1 MVHVT
6 STCMPTAGTTWCH
19 IAGVRFAPQYEYLLP
34 FWLCAPTRILEG
46 DNRITGSRTDISK
59 LCGKTFS
66 FPWQVC
72 FYFREMFAF
81 NVIFLVGVFCTIAGV
96 NAENKS
102 KRRHYKVLPY
112 KYVPKG
118 VLQFPPSSHWVV
130 NGNCY
135 EDRAT
140 REKSYVMTMVYIDPC
155 NHKPCILVAGQVY
168 NVTTG
173 FIPLKEV
180 SGGHVNVE
188 VYMPNRNPAHE
199 WLPYPGFKTLNLCDQ
214 LLGGFSCP
222 LKARQEVYFRSS
234 LLLRKGDTLLSILPK
249 LVDLRWTVRD
259 DSGKVIFCSIIEA
272 CNSKECIFD
281 G

>member
-1 MVHVT
+1 MSH
-6 STCMPTAGTTWCH
+6 CGRKICTA
-19 IAGVRFAPQYEYLLP
+19 AQYEYLLP
-34 FWLCAPTRILEG
+34 FWLCAPTRIFKG
-46 DNRITGSRTDISK
+46 GNRITGSRTDISK

-72 FYFREMFAF
+72 FYFLEMFAF

-102 KRRHYKVLPY
+102 ESTDYQYSPPGAV
-112 KYVPKG
+112 
-118 VLQFPPSSHWVV
+118 QFPPSSNWAYNDV
-130 NGNCY
+130 CY
-135 EDRAT
+135 QDMVT
-140 REKSYVMTMVYIDPC
+140 PQKSYVVRVMFIDPC
-155 NHKPCILVAGQVY
+155 NHRPCILVAGQIY

-180 SGGHVNVE
+180 SSGHVNVE
-188 VYMPNRNPAHE
+188 VYMYNSPAHE
-199 WLPYPGFKTLNLCDQ
+199 WLPYPGFKTVNLCDQ
-214 LLGGFSCP
+214 LLGGVSCP

-249 LVDLRWTVRD
+249 HVELRWIVRD
-259 DSGKVIFCSIIEA
+259 DSGKVIFCTWLQA
-272 CNSKECIFD
+272 CNSKECIFN

>member
-1 MVHVT
+1 
-6 STCMPTAGTTWCH
+6 
-19 IAGVRFAPQYEYLLP
+19 
-34 FWLCAPTRILEG
+34 
-46 DNRITGSRTDISK
+46 
-59 LCGKTFS
+59 
-66 FPWQVC
+66 
-72 FYFREMFAF
+72 MFAF

-102 KRRHYKVLPY
+102 KSTHDEVLPY
-112 KYVPKG
+112 KYVPTG
-118 VLQFPPSSHWVV
+118 VLQFPPSSHWVL

-140 REKSYVMTMVYIDPC
+140 REKSYVMRMAFIVPC

-188 VYMPNRNPAHE
+188 VLLPNPNPARW

-214 LLGGFSCP
+214 LLGGVSCP
-222 LKARQEVYFRSS
+222 LKARQEVFFRFS
-234 LLLRKGDTLLSILPK
+234 LLLPKGDTLLSILPK
-249 LVDLRWTVRD
+249 LVDLRWIVRD
-259 DSGKVIFCSIIEA
+259 GSGKIIFCSIIEA
-272 CNSKECIFD
+272 CNSKECIFNQCFPQSRPAD
-281 G
+281 SKSVGAKMSRLEKVNRLVEMVLYLFRTSEGAIFFVHVQLKLDLSWFKPV